1 MSKTALRK
9 FVSSLKGSKDKEL
22 VIRIHSSGFKKN
34 LNKSLALLEDME
46 RMIRIQKLEM
56 AVKKMRIHRS
66 LA

>member
-1 MSKTALRK
+1 MSKTALRQ
-9 FVSSLKGSKDKEL
+9 FVSSLKNNKDKEL

-66 LA
+66 IA